1 MTRGQVTWDSLMLR
15 IQDYVQKARESKS
28 SMHFACEVAE
38 NLDSHFLLASS
49 DSIQVLRIVQEA
61 VQNAVK
67 YSEASQVLIKFHATK
82 KDLVATIHDNGRG
95 FDQETIL
102 LGNGLYNMQKR
113 AEELGGKV
121 EIKSGLGQGTTVK
134 LTWPMSG
141 SKEKN

>member
-1 MTRGQVTWDSLMLR
+1 
-15 IQDYVQKARESKS
+15 
-28 SMHFACEVAE
+28 MHFACMITDQ
-38 NLDSHFLLASS
+38 LDPGKLLPSS

-67 YSEASQVLIKFHATK
+67 YSEASQVEIKFTTSK
-82 KDLVATIHDNGRG
+82 KDFVVTIHDNGRG
-95 FDQETIL
+95 FDQGTIH

-134 LTWPMSG
+134 LTWPLS
-141 SKEKN
+141 